1 MKTPRLLVHG
11 EWIETGEWARVVNP
25 WSGEELCRVPMGDS
39 KTLEHAIASSRS
51 AFVQTRKTSAHA
63 RSSLLLAIARGIEG
77 RKAEFAETI
86 MREAGKPIVLAE
98 AEVTRAIM
106 TFTACAEEAR
116 RQNGEVLDMD
126 AFATGDGHL
135 GMTRRFPIGVIAGIA
150 PFNFPLNLVAHK
162 VAPALATGNCI
173 IVKPAIK
180 CPMSALLLGEVLVE
194 AGVPAGQVN
203 IVTCPNE
210 IVETLVTDDRI
221 AMVSFTGSPAVG
233 WPLKAKAE
241 RKKVV
246 LELGGNAAVIVHAD
260 ADLDKAIPMIASG
273 AFAYAGQ
280 SCISVQRMLVHES
293 IYENFRSRFLAHVVE
308 KVRAGDPSDR
318 GTLIGPMINT
328 AAADRVR
335 GIIRSA
341 VSAGAN
347 VVLDASGDGSLMG
360 PVILE
365 DVAKTD
371 AASCTE
377 LFAPVVTLSRYE
389 KFDDALAT
397 VNDSEFGLQAG
408 VFTRDLTLALRAH
421 SELEVGAVLVNQV
434 PTFRVENMPYGG
446 IKDSGFGREGARY
459 AMEDMT
465 EIRALIVRT

>member
-11 EWIETGEWARVVNP
+11 EWIETGEWATVVNP
-25 WSGEELCRVPMGDS
+25 WSGEELCRVPMGNGE
-39 KTLEHAIASSRS
+39 TLKRAIASSRG
-51 AFVQTRKTSAHA
+51 AFAQTRKTSAHA
-63 RSSLLLAIARGIEG
+63 RSSLLLAIARGIEA

-98 AEVTRAIM
+98 AEVARAIM

-126 AFATGDGHL
+126 AFPTGEGHL
-135 GMTRRFPIGVIAGIA
+135 GMTRRFPIGVIAGIS

-162 VAPALATGNCI
+162 VGPALATGNCI

-180 CPMSALLLGEVLVE
+180 CPLSALLLGEVLME

-210 IVETLVTDDRI
+210 IVEILVTDDRI
-221 AMVSFTGSPAVG
+221 AMVSFTGSPGVG
-233 WPLKAKAE
+233 WLLKAKAG

-293 IYENFRSRFLAHVVE
+293 IYENFRSRFMAHVVE

-318 GTLIGPMINT
+318 GTLIGPMINS

-335 GIIRSA
+335 GTIHSA
-341 VSAGAN
+341 ISAGAK
-347 VVLDASGDGSLMG
+347 VVLDASGEGSLMG

-365 DVAKTD
+365 DVPRAE

-377 LFAPVVTLSRYE
+377 LFAPVVTLARYE
-389 KFDDALAT
+389 HINDALAT
-397 VNDSEFGLQAG
+397 VNDSDFGLQAG
-408 VFTRDLTLALRAH
+408 IFTRDLSLAFRAH
-421 SELEVGAVLVNQV
+421 TELEVGAVLVNQV